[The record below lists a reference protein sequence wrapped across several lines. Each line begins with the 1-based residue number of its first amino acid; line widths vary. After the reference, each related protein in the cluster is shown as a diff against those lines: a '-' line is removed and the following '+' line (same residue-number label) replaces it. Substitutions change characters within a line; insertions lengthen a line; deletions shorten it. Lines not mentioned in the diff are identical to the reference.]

1 LQPADEC
8 KCRDILIAVENLN
21 QLALEVADVGFEIVT
36 LSHLDGEKVMI
47 VSLRLPARCVLGE
60 ERFGYLLEV
69 KERMW
74 RQGVELI

>member
-1 LQPADEC
+1 MQPTDKCE
-8 KCRDILIAVENLN
+8 CRDVLTVVGDLD